1 MVILSWATAGVA
13 IVTGPTAAAAI
24 PKAAISA
31 TAIKK
36 SFGFIGLM

>member
-1 MVILSWATAGVA
+1 VA

-24 PKAAISA
+24 PNAVTTA